1 MKNESVMDFP
11 KDGLCLDIWAQGFAA
26 DGATPEWVLQP
37 EVREQLLKVAAFIF
51 EQGHFNPD
59 FMTLH
64 ITGSITSNS
73 FTENADIDLHFLFK
87 DGHRIR
93 EFSEIT

>member
-11 KDGLCLDIWAQGFAA
+11 KDGLCPDIWTLGFAA

-37 EVREQLLKVAAFIF
+37 EVREQLLNVAAFVCNSA
-51 EQGHFNPD
+51 GFN
-59 FMTLH
+59 LKGVIVH

-73 FTENADIDLHFLFK
+73 FTENADIDLHFMLPNE
-87 DGHRIR
+87 IR
-93 EFSEIT
+93 VKERTEWT